1 MAYEVEVTHK
11 AAQAVRR
18 LPAAD
23 RDRIT
28 AAIRNL
34 GNDPRPHGCEKL
46 AGMKN
51 AYRIRSGDYRVVY
64 TVEDSIRIVSVVR
77 VAHRREVYR
86 RL

>member
-1 MAYEVEVTHK
+1 MTYEVEVTYK
-11 AAQAVRR
+11 AAQAIRK

-23 RDRIT
+23 RDRVN
-28 AAIRNL
+28 AAIKGL
-34 GNDPRPHGCEKL
+34 AADPRPRGAEKL

-51 AYRIRSGDYRVVY
+51 AYRVRSGNYRVVY
-64 TVEDSIRIVSVVR
+64 TVDDSIRVVSVAR